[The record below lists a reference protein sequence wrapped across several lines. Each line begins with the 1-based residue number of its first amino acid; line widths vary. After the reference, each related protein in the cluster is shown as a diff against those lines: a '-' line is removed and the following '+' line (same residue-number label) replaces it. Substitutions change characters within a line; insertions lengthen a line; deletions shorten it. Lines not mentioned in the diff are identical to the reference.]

1 MTSEE
6 VIDLLRS
13 RGAIVEGHFAL
24 PDGMHTNVRL
34 RPTKASQFA
43 PINRK
48 LCYEI
53 VRHFLELDIH
63 VVIAAT
69 TDSIP
74 FAVEVGR
81 QLEARCIF
89 VAPATGTATLFDG
102 FELHEGERAVV
113 LQSLLPTDAEID
125 AVAGLLRA
133 ANARL
138 IGVGSLLD
146 ARATRRRFTVK
157 DVAAAQLVPPHY
169 APESCPLCAA
179 GIPLEA

>member
-6 VIDLLRS
+6 VIELLRS
-13 RGAIVEGHFAL
+13 RGAIVEGHFVLA
-24 PDGMHTNVRL
+24 DGTHTNLRL
-34 RPTKASQFA
+34 RPVKATQFA
-43 PINRK
+43 PINRR

-69 TDSIP
+69 VDSIP

-89 VAPATGTATLFDG
+89 VAPADGGAMLHDG

-113 LQSLLPTDAEID
+113 LQSLLPTDTEID
-125 AVAGLLRA
+125 AVAVLLRA

-146 ARATRRRFTVK
+146 ARPTRRRFTVK
-157 DVAAAQLVPPHY
+157 DVAAAQLVPPRH
-169 APESCPLCAA
+169 APDSCPLCAE
-179 GIPLEA
+179 GIPLTA